1 MRVRGFAQPRPRRG
15 RSADEG
21 ARPANQTKAGL
32 ISLSRLRIAARNGG
46 MHVEVRCGGR
56 DPYEAPMTS
65 AARAS
70 RIFMR
75 RRSCSLAS
83 IMVSVMSIFITLVR
97 SLYAGVRREI
107 AEALA
112 DNYRPEMH
120 YMRGPGPR
128 WRQKHAVVLS
138 VTSIHR

>member
-1 MRVRGFAQPRPRRG
+1 
-15 RSADEG
+15 
-21 ARPANQTKAGL
+21 
-32 ISLSRLRIAARNGG
+32 

-56 DPYEAPMTS
+56 HPYEAPMTS
-65 AARAS
+65 VARAP

-75 RRSCSLAS
+75 RRPCSLAS
-83 IMVSVMSIFITLVR
+83 IMVSVMSTFITWVR

-120 YMRGPGPR
+120 YMRGPGPK